1 MQQCCKYKNTFILLQ
16 HNHRKMK
23 TLGLTILTT
32 LLHLV
37 CCFFPISLLGFN
49 FMSFLVF
56 SDTTKQLLMCMQL
69 IIFIFLLSKIKR
81 KKQNTSFSGENIL
94 MWLNLGLIIFSFYL
108 NIFEPLHTEKQ
119 KMMKARIE
127 RLKQ

>member
-1 MQQCCKYKNTFILLQ
+1 
-16 HNHRKMK
+16 MK
-23 TLGLTILTT
+23 IFGLTILTT

-37 CCFFPISLLGFN
+37 CCLFPISLLGFN
-49 FMSFLVF
+49 FLSFLFF
-56 SDTTKQLLMCMQL
+56 SDTTKQLLMSIQL
-69 IIFIFLLSKIKR
+69 IILIFLLSKIMQR
-81 KKQNTSFSGENIL
+81 KKPNTRLSGENIL
-94 MWLNLGLIIFSFYL
+94 IWLNLGLIIFSFYI

>member
-1 MQQCCKYKNTFILLQ
+1 
-16 HNHRKMK
+16 MK

-37 CCFFPISLLGFN
+37 CCLFPISLLGFN
-49 FMSFLVF
+49 FLSFLFF
-56 SDTTKQLLMCMQL
+56 SDTTKQLLMGTQL
-69 IIFIFLLSKIKR
+69 IIFIFLLSKIIQR
-81 KKQNTSFSGENIL
+81 KKQNTSLLGKNLL